1 MIRRSCQYALIYKP
15 YNLALQVSRNCPR
28 CSLEDAK
35 KKRNSQ
41 KMGQIGL
48 DSLVPSPP
56 FSNVSADL
64 AGPFRIKYKE
74 RKTWVLIYLCNVSKA
89 LHLQP
94 VENYTAK
101 AVITALNSV
110 FAVRNL
116 PNTIVTDAGKNITRR
131 RKLITKSLGAGL
143 AKSDSE
149 EIQSTWP

>member
-1 MIRRSCQYALIYKP
+1 
-15 YNLALQVSRNCPR
+15 
-28 CSLEDAK
+28 
-35 KKRNSQ
+35 
-41 KMGQIGL
+41 MGQIGL

-56 FSNVSADL
+56 FSNVSAVL

-116 PNTIVTDAGKNITRR
+116 PNTIVTDTGKNITRS
-131 RKLITKSLGAGL
+131 RKLIIESLGAGFSKNDL
-143 AKSDSE
+143 E
-149 EIQSTWP
+149 EIQSTWPQINWTVIPCVAPHRIGAA

>member
-1 MIRRSCQYALIYKP
+1 
-15 YNLALQVSRNCPR
+15 
-28 CSLEDAK
+28 
-35 KKRNSQ
+35 
-41 KMGQIGL
+41 MGQIGL
-48 DSLVPSPP
+48 DSLTPLPL

-94 VENYTAK
+94 VENYMAK

-116 PNTIVTDAGKNITRR
+116 PHTIVTDAGKNITRS
-131 RKLITKSLGAGL
+131 RKLIIESLGTGFTKNDL
-143 AKSDSE
+143 E
-149 EIQSTWP
+149 EIQSTWPQIN